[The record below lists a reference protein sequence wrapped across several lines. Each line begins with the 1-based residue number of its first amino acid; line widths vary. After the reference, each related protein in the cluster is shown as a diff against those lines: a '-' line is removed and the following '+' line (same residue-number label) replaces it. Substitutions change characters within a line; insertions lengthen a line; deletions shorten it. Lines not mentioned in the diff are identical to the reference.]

1 MNPEEVVLLFAD
13 EYSRMAETYDRNV
26 TPHFAPIAE
35 KVLELARPQSGEMFL
50 DLGSGTGLLACLLAP
65 RVAPQ
70 GVVAIDL
77 ADGGLPAAPHP
88 AAGPRGRADRLG

>member
-26 TPHFAPIAE
+26 TPHFGPIAE
-35 KVLELARPQSGEMFL
+35 KVLELARPAPGGPFPG
-50 DLGSGTGLLACLLAP
+50 LGAGTGLLACLPAP
-65 RVAPQ
+65 KVAPQ

-77 ADGGLPAAPHP
+77 ADGALATATYP
-88 AAGPRGRADRLG
+88 AAGPGLGTVRFR